1 MLEIVV
7 GRVPLSQAKF
17 DFHGLL
23 LPLYAF
29 VVSKGK
35 NFTPPFFY

>member
-29 VVSKGK
+29 MASIRATLPLP
-35 NFTPPFFY
+35 NS